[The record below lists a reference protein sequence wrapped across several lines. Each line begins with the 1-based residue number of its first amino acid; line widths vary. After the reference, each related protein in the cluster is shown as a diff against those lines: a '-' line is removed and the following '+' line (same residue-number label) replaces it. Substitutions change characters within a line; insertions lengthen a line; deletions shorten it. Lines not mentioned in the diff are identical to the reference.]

1 MSNSLLSNPVLLLAM
16 LMTLFVIF
24 EGFIIALCF
33 IRVPNLPAIIF
44 GQRLVFEIGNDGR
57 ILPKKA
63 TLEGDSYR
71 TKDGLYRFEK
81 EDVVYFKGKPSIL
94 VVSPYSKAMRPRI
107 MEVFKLLKEKNVY
120 RVREFRAILEADEVS
135 YAEYLEMIK
144 RPQKKQKEVL
154 TDGED
159 TT

>member
-16 LMTLFVIF
+16 LMFMFVIV
-24 EGFIIALCF
+24 EGFVIALCF
-33 IRVPNLPAIIF
+33 IKVPNLPAILF
-44 GQRLVFEIGNDGR
+44 GQRIVFEIGNDGR

-81 EDVVYFKGKPSIL
+81 EDVVYFKGKPSII
-94 VVSPYSKAMRPRI
+94 VVSPYSKAIRPRI

-120 RVREFRAILEADEVS
+120 RVREFRAILEAEEIS
-135 YAEYLEMIK
+135 YSDYMDMINRQNK
-144 RPQKKQKEVL
+144 PIKEAVD
-154 TDGED
+154 DGED
-159 TT
+159 SS

>member
-33 IRVPNLPAIIF
+33 IRVPNLPAILF

-57 ILPKKA
+57 MLPKKA

-94 VVSPYSKAMRPRI
+94 VVSPYSKAIRPRI
-107 MEVFKLLKEKNVY
+107 MEVFRLLKEKNVY

-144 RPQKKQKEVL
+144 KPQKKQKEVL
-154 TDGED
+154 TDDED